1 MNHINDNNE
10 EMDFED
16 QEPDKDS
23 SPTEIPEEER
33 ELRTQAYDKSII
45 DLVNMIRDGEI
56 LLDADWQRSYV
67 WDDKTA
73 SLLVESVL
81 LNIPI
86 SSIYVSEDEDRHW
99 IVVDGLQ
106 RLYSLRRFFDNE
118 FKLTGLKILSE
129 LNNIHYD
136 RFHPKAKRIL
146 NNGIIRIIVFL
157 QGSHPTIKYHVFE
170 RLNSGAIPHS
180 EQELRNRLYRGRLQR
195 LLHDLRENKIFLSC
209 IGLNTPD
216 KRFYDAELILRYFA
230 FSESYNVRNRE
241 LSGYPNQIKKFLN
254 TFMEKHKDIT
264 ESEAGVLKEKFEN
277 TIQKVH
283 HVFGDRAFRK
293 IKETG
298 EYDTRINRSLMDIV
312 MVSFEH
318 LGFEDVSKHQEKI
331 LNLYKNLLLN
341 DDKFKEAVSFWT
353 SDTKKVEYRFA
364 KWFDELSQRIDI

>member
-16 QEPDKDS
+16 QESDKDS
-23 SPTEIPEEER
+23 SLTEIPEEER
-33 ELRTQAYDKSII
+33 ELRTQAYDNSVIN
-45 DLVNMIRDGEI
+45 LVNMIRDGEI

-73 SLLVESVL
+73 SLLIESIL

-86 SSIYVSEDEDRHW
+86 SSIYVSQDEDRRW

-118 FKLTGLKILSE
+118 FKLTGLKILHK
-129 LNNIHYD
+129 LNNIRYD
-136 RFHPKAKRIL
+136 KLSPKAKRIL
-146 NNGIIRIIVFL
+146 NNGVIRIIVFL
-157 QGSHPTIKYHVFE
+157 QGSHPELKYHVFE
-170 RLNSGAIPHS
+170 RLNSGAIPHN
-180 EQELRNRLYRGRLQR
+180 EQELRNRFYRGRLQR
-195 LLHDLRENKIFLSC
+195 LLDDLRENKIFLSC
-209 IGLNTPD
+209 IGLKTPD
-216 KRFYDAELILRYFA
+216 KKFYDAELILRYFA

-254 TFMEKHKDIT
+254 TFMETHKDIT
-264 ESEAGVLKEKFEN
+264 EREAGVLKEKFEN

-283 HVFGDRAFRK
+283 HVFGDHAFRK
-293 IKETG
+293 IKENG
-298 EYDTRINRSLMDIV
+298 KYDTRINRSLMDIV

-318 LGFEDVSKHQEKI
+318 LRFEDISKHKEKI

-341 DDKFKEAVSFWT
+341 DDKFKDAVSFWT

-364 KWFDELSQRIDI
+364 KWFDELSQLTDI